1 MDIFVI
7 ELKSADNIETSL
19 LEQYKKKEFSDG
31 GKYKDHCF
39 CYLMADR
46 ILKNF
51 YGLKD
56 AEVILSDKK
65 PQIENS
71 KKYLSISHSGEYA
84 VIAFSDTQCGVDI
97 EEMKNRDFVS
107 ISKRMGFSSAT
118 QEEFYFDWTKYEAE
132 YKLAVSC
139 KSEYSFR
146 YENYAV
152 TCLSENQNEEFQL
165 YFQTGNVFPNL
176 AG

>member
-7 ELKSADNIETSL
+7 ELKTSDNIETSL
-19 LEQYKKKEFSDG
+19 LEQYKKKEFSDES
-31 GKYKDHCF
+31 KYKGHCL

-51 YGLKD
+51 YGLEN
-56 AEVILSDKK
+56 AEVFLSDKK
-65 PQIENS
+65 PYIKNS
-71 KKYLSISHSGEYA
+71 KKFLSISHSGEYA
-84 VIAFSDTQCGVDI
+84 IIAFSDSKCGVDI
-97 EEMKNRDFVS
+97 EEMKDRDFVS

-118 QEEFYFDWTKYEAE
+118 LEEFYFNWTKYEAE
-132 YKLAVSC
+132 YKLAESC
-139 KSEYSFR
+139 KSEYYFR
-146 YENYAV
+146 YENYAA
-152 TCLSENQNEEFQL
+152 TCVSENQNEEFQI